1 MLNTCI
7 CLLTVCASATMAS
20 DTSLSMRQEAGY
32 AQYFDDTTCLAEMTL
47 PMLGGQA
54 PQVETEAIGPW
65 LRVRLRW
72 DVSEALARDDL
83 SLLFRVFFTPDSW
96 WAPHLTPT
104 QGDVIAQHVF
114 RSPAMLVGS
123 AKGLLAMVPDLDLC
137 GANPE
142 TPWYMD
148 MDAGARHFWLGLSR
162 TDIPEH
168 VRYQKAQGMVLGPG
182 TVELG
187 FYLAWFKDE
196 ASLFNPWREVSRFLW
211 ERWGHPLYEKGEPST
226 VPLDNFVEHTYRW
239 AFDTWKEAVW
249 QEFDINGVRVG
260 APAFIVNVTE
270 SPNYPSEVDL
280 REFLSVWNQAW
291 FSSLRAASGV
301 YRYGRRTGKEDL
313 MARARLTK
321 EFTLAAPMRNGLFP
335 TVYRTEME
343 EVEVGD
349 KKVSRS
355 KGWQTGYWTNSNR
368 VPEEH
373 GITDRWYNVLDMSW
387 TCLLLV
393 RWHREL
399 EEDPRI
405 LPYVEGY
412 AERLLTLQD
421 EEGFFPSWL
430 DPDTE
435 APSPVLA
442 RSPQT
447 SMSVSFLLALAAATG
462 KDHYRE
468 AALKAMDA
476 VITHIIPAGQ
486 WEDFET
492 YWSCCRLGQ
501 DHLGRPFERN
511 AMFKQCSF
519 SMFWTAEALLSAW
532 QVTNDRKY
540 MDWGQ
545 RTLDE
550 LSMLQQCWQPPF
562 IHIPALGG
570 FGVMNFDAEW
580 NDSRQTLFA
589 ELFLD
594 YAAVTNEKYYR
605 ERGIAALKAGFVMM
619 YCPEN
624 QEVKALWEKVW
635 PFFGPEDYGFTMENY
650 GHGGATS
657 PDGEGMGNFTIFTW
671 GNGAA
676 AEAWNRVLDHYG
688 DAALSWLEATGDV

>member
-1 MLNTCI
+1 MLTACI
-7 CLLTVCASATMAS
+7 CLLTVAAVPALSS
-20 DTSLSMRQEAGY
+20 GVPLSMRQEAGY
-32 AQYFDDTTCLAEMTL
+32 AQYLDDTTCLAEMTL
-47 PMLGGQA
+47 PTLGGQA
-54 PQVETEAIGPW
+54 PQVETEATSSW

-72 DVSEALARDDL
+72 DLPVRVARDDVA
-83 SLLFRVFFTPDSW
+83 LLFRVFFKPDFW
-96 WAPHLTPT
+96 WAPHLTPG

-114 RSPAMLVGS
+114 RSPAILAGS
-123 AKGLLAMVPDLDLC
+123 ATGLLALVPDLDLC

-148 MDAGARHFWLGLSR
+148 MDAEARHFWLGLSR

-182 TVELG
+182 SVELG

-196 ASLFNPWREVSRFLW
+196 SSLFNPWREVSRFLW
-211 ERWGHPLYEKGEPST
+211 ERWGHSLYEKGEPST
-226 VPLDNFVEHTYRW
+226 VPMDTFVDHTYRW

-249 QEFDINGVRVG
+249 QEFDINGVHVG

-270 SPNYPSEVDL
+270 SPNYPDEVDL

-291 FSSLRAASGV
+291 FSSLRAASGI
-301 YRYGRRTGKEDL
+301 YRYGRRTGNEDL

-321 EFTLAAPMRNGLFP
+321 EFTLAAPLRNGLFP

-343 EVEVGD
+343 EVEVED
-349 KKVSRS
+349 KKLSRS

-373 GITDRWYNVLDMSW
+373 GVTDRWYNVLDMSW
-387 TCLLLV
+387 TALLLV

-405 LPYVEGY
+405 LPYVEAY

-421 EEGFFPSWL
+421 EQGFFPSWL

-442 RSPQT
+442 QSPQT

-462 KDHYRE
+462 KDHYRG

-476 VITHIIPAGQ
+476 VIDHIIPGGQ

-492 YWSCCRLGQ
+492 YWSCCRFGGDYLGK
-501 DHLGRPFERN
+501 RFPRN
-511 AMFKQCSF
+511 AMYKQCSF

-532 QVTNDRKY
+532 QVTNDKRYQK
-540 MDWGQ
+540 WGQ

-570 FGVMNFDAEW
+570 FGVMNFDGEW
-580 NDSRQTLFA
+580 NDSRQSLFA

-594 YAAVTNEKYYR
+594 YAAVTGETHYW
-605 ERGIAALKAGFVMM
+605 ERGVAALKAGFVMM

-624 QEVKALWEKVW
+624 PKVKTLWEKVW

-650 GHGGATS
+650 GHVGATS

-676 AEAWNRVLDHYG
+676 AEGWNRVRDHYG
-688 DAALSWLEATGDV
+688 ETIVETPNL